1 LRKPAEAP
9 KMIANERTEAMQ
21 QPLARKRHWT
31 LTDIPWQ
38 DFDPARVDSEIL
50 KVIKASAMV
59 ERNGS
64 DYGTYLCNVFKDD
77 PEFTSVAIA
86 WAQEEIQHGQAL
98 AMWAE
103 RADPSFNFD
112 AGFKRFTDGYKIPL
126 DAKASVRGSRA
137 GELVARCIVETGT
150 SSWYTALMEATDEPV
165 LKEICRN
172 IAADEHRHYKL
183 FYDHLRRYLKLEGI
197 GRLRR
202 LLVALGR
209 LRESEDDEL
218 AYAYFAATTPAGT
231 VYDRKRFSN
240 AYARRAFAFYRPRHV
255 ERGMAMAL
263 KAAGLKANGRLH
275 GFLSRLGF
283 WFLSSRGRRLAA
295 ANA

>member
-1 LRKPAEAP
+1 
-9 KMIANERTEAMQ
+9 MQ
-21 QPLARKRHWT
+21 QPVARKRHWT

-38 DFDPARVDSEIL
+38 DFDPAKVDSEIL

-59 ERNGS
+59 EHNGG

-77 PEFTSVAIA
+77 PEFKTVAEG
-86 WAQEEIQHGQAL
+86 WALEEIQHGQAL
-98 AMWAE
+98 AQWAE
-103 RADPSFNFD
+103 RADPSFDFK
-112 AGFKRFTDGYKIPL
+112 ASFKRFTDGYKIPH
-126 DAKASVRGSRA
+126 DANSSVRGSRA

-218 AYAYFAATTPAGT
+218 AYAYFAATAPEGA
-231 VYDRKRFSN
+231 VYNRKQFSK
-240 AYARRAFAFYRPRHV
+240 AYARRAFGFYRPRHV
-255 ERGMAMAL
+255 ERGVAMAL

-275 GFLSRLGF
+275 AFLSRIGYR
-283 WFLSSRGRRLAA
+283 FLSFRSRRLAA